1 MDPHE
6 LSQAEIR
13 DAILRHGL
21 KAKPSIQFGSLEW
34 LFERLDDRLA
44 DRLFRQ
50 NDHAGWEARRKEWH
64 ELNPALEERVADVAH
79 DLFITG
85 LMRHTS
91 YHLTRQQFSLSD
103 AGRVAAAEGIPLH
116 GTEHISDGMPEHVR
130 EVWREALS
138 CYPARLRATAMLLGV
153 AAEMVITTLAQR
165 LEPEAP
171 ISEQRNLRKWQV
183 STKRQACLSLL
194 QNPDWRRAHGVGDGD
209 AKGASDALQML
220 GTLYSW
226 VRDENAHA
234 RSVQPP
240 RDALYAMLNA
250 FPDFCRSVLSV
261 LQTSPTS

>member
-1 MDPHE
+1 MEPHE

-21 KAKPSIQFGSLEW
+21 NAQPSIQFGNLEW
-34 LFERLDDRLA
+34 LFETLDERLTDR
-44 DRLFRQ
+44 RFQQ
-50 NDHAGWEARRKEWH
+50 NDHRAWDARKGSWH
-64 ELNPALEERVADVAH
+64 AFNPALQERVADVAH
-79 DLFITG
+79 DLFVTG
-85 LMRHTS
+85 LMRHTG
-91 YHLTRQQFSLSD
+91 YYLTNQQFSLSD
-103 AGRVAAAEGIPLH
+103 AGRAVAAEGVPLH
-116 GTEHISDGMPEHVR
+116 DTEHTSHGMPEHVL
-130 EVWREALS
+130 EVWREAVS

-171 ISEQRNLRKWQV
+171 TSEQGNLRKWQV
-183 STKRQACLSLL
+183 SARRRACLSLL
-194 QNPDWRRAHGVGDGD
+194 QNADWRRAHGVGDGD
-209 AKGASDALQML
+209 AKGASDALEML

-250 FPDFCRSVLSV
+250 FPDFCRRVLSV
-261 LQTSPTS
+261 SQTPPTS